1 MRHQHKGS
9 AITMKRPLRLQATS
23 GFATLLTVAALL
35 LSGCG
40 DSKTPP
46 RAYVAAPI
54 GASSAE
60 ELVEKLKRAYTA
72 RDADAAMK
80 LFYWQPGAPQDYW
93 WATLP
98 EMFAAGYD
106 KMELVEN
113 ASNSDDPSQKT
124 TLPVI
129 FKLRITTT
137 ESPTR
142 IGKRTLGIG
151 KTENGFYFTPP
162 ITE

>member
-1 MRHQHKGS
+1 MTRSLKLQGKG
-9 AITMKRPLRLQATS
+9 
-23 GFATLLTVAALL
+23 GFAILLTVVTLMV
-35 LSGCG
+35 SGCDTG
-40 DSKTPP
+40 KTQP
-46 RAYVAAPI
+46 RTYTPAPT

-60 ELVEKLKRAYTA
+60 QLVKNLKAAYA
-72 RDADAAMK
+72 ASDADAAMK

-93 WATLP
+93 WATLK

-106 KMELVEN
+106 EMEIIESDES
-113 ASNSDDPSQKT
+113 ANSSSQT
-124 TLPVI
+124 TLPIVSQ
-129 FKLRITTT
+129 LRIITT

-142 IGKRTLGIG
+142 QGKRTLLIG